1 MVLQEHSNEEVEH
14 LNTSPENTR
23 LDVKNRLFATPWYI
37 YHQTIYLYVFIWNML
52 QIFYDK

>member
-37 YHQTIYLYVFIWNML
+37 YHQTIYLYVFI
-52 QIFYDK
+52 